1 MEEPK
6 RLRGQRGPNRV
17 KRERMRVVGIRLP
30 KEVVDYFDG
39 STTAM
44 RAVLV
49 THVQGSGLI

>member
-6 RLRGQRGPNRV
+6 RTRGQRGPNRV

-30 KEVVDYFDG
+30 KDVVDYFDG

-49 THVQGSGLI
+49 AHVQGSGLI